1 MNINGIFNPENR
13 FFTFMDKVM
22 NLCFLGILWALFSLP
37 VITIGAS
44 TTALFQYT
52 LKLIRNEEGYVWRSF
67 RKSFVKNFVPAT
79 LLWLGAVAAG
89 LFLILDLYCCQFL
102 PFPEGIKWVA
112 RVVLVSLI
120 FVYLL
125 TIIYLFPLTAYF
137 RFSIKK
143 TVGGAF
149 VMAMGNLY
157 VSVTI
162 LVIYALFGVLTWV
175 FTELF
180 MIWFAFASSLSSHFF
195 RWVFE
200 KYMALD
206 EEKANSM
213 EEKIE
218 KL

>member
-22 NLCFLGILWALFSLP
+22 NLCLLGIFWALFSLP
-37 VITIGAS
+37 IVTIGAS

-52 LKLIRNEEGYVWRSF
+52 LRLIRNEEGYVWRSF
-67 RKSFVKNFVPAT
+67 YKGFTKSFFPST
-79 LLWLGAVAAG
+79 LLWLGTAAAG
-89 LFLILDLYCCQFL
+89 LFLALDFYCCQFL
-102 PFPEGIKWVA
+102 PFSDGVKWAV
-112 RVVLVSLI
+112 RVVLASII

-125 TIIYLFPLTAYF
+125 TIIYLFPLTAFF

-149 VMAMGNLY
+149 VMAMGNLH

-162 LVIYALFGVLTWV
+162 LVIYALFGAITWI
-175 FTELF
+175 FPELF
-180 MIWFAFASSLSSHFF
+180 MIWFAFASGLASPFF

-200 KYMALD
+200 KYMEPD
-206 EEKANSM
+206 KEDSDI
-213 EEKIE
+213 IE
-218 KL
+218 

>member
-22 NLCFLGILWALFSLP
+22 NLCLLGIFWALFSLP

-52 LKLIRNEEGYVWRSF
+52 LKLTRNEEGYVWRSF
-67 RKSFVKNFVPAT
+67 RKGFTKNFIPAT
-79 LLWLGAVAAG
+79 LLWLGAAAAG
-89 LFLILDLYCCQFL
+89 LFLALDFYCCRFL
-102 PFPEGIKWVA
+102 PFSAGIKWAV
-112 RVVLVSLI
+112 RVFFASLI

-125 TIIYLFPLTAYF
+125 TMVYLFPLTAFF

-143 TVGGAF
+143 TVANAF
-149 VMAMGNLY
+149 VMAMGNLH
-157 VSVTI
+157 VSITI
-162 LVIYALFGVLTWV
+162 LVIYALFGVLTWL

-180 MIWFAFASSLSSHFF
+180 MIWFAFASYLSSHFL

-200 KYMALD
+200 RYMEAEG
-206 EEKANSM
+206 EES
-213 EEKIE
+213 EEIE
-218 KL
+218 